1 MFKGSRKYWTI
12 AILCGVA
19 AAVLFSFYMQQVK
32 ERYQPDDLITV
43 VRAKMD
49 ISRDTVVE
57 TEMVQIVKVPAKYT
71 HPDAL
76 REQKDVVGKIA
87 VNNIAAGEDILA
99 GELLSSENS
108 NQRLAYQV
116 PRDKRAV
123 SIGINDISGVAG
135 YIEAGDRVDIMATV
149 DVSSQGEEATCTVL
163 ALQDVPV
170 LAVGASGTNLKEKG
184 GESLR
189 TLTLAV
195 SPEEA
200 QPLVLASERGTLRLM
215 LRSPVDHGRS
225 MLPPLQLNSFLQS
238 SQ

>member
-99 GELLSSENS
+99 GELLSSNS
-108 NQRLAYQV
+108 NHGWPIRFL
-116 PRDKRAV
+116 
-123 SIGINDISGVAG
+123 GISGRFRSYNDISGCG
-135 YIEAGDRVDIMATV
+135 RIY
-149 DVSSQGEEATCTVL
+149 
-163 ALQDVPV
+163 
-170 LAVGASGTNLKEKG
+170 
-184 GESLR
+184 
-189 TLTLAV
+189 
-195 SPEEA
+195 
-200 QPLVLASERGTLRLM
+200 RGRG
-215 LRSPVDHGRS
+215 SC
-225 MLPPLQLNSFLQS
+225 
-238 SQ
+238 

>member
-19 AAVLFSFYMQQVK
+19 AAVLFSFYIQQVK

-49 ISRDTVVE
+49 IARDSVVAS
-57 TEMVQIVKVPAKYT
+57 EMVQIVKIPAKFT

-76 REQKDVVGKIA
+76 REPQDVVGKIA

-99 GELLSSENS
+99 GELLSSQDS

-116 PRDKRAV
+116 PQDKRAV

-135 YIEAGDRVDIMATV
+135 YIEAGDRVDVMATI
-149 DVSSQGEEATCTVL
+149 DVPSQGEEVTCTVL
-163 ALQDVPV
+163 ALQDIPV
-170 LAVGASGTNLKEKG
+170 LAVGSATNLKEKG

-200 QPLVLASERGTLRLM
+200 QPLVLASERGTLRLT
-215 LRSPVDHGRS
+215 LRSPVDHERS
-225 MLPPLQLNSFLQS
+225 LLPPLQLKNFLQS